1 METYRTFVCIEIPAE
16 IKKAINSLQ
25 VRLRPL
31 AKGYISWA
39 RQEGLHVT
47 LKFLGD
53 VAINKMDPVAQI
65 VEQAVAG
72 LQPFTISVSGT
83 GGFPNLKRPRVFWV
97 GIQEASGSLTT
108 LQSRIDDGMAG
119 LGFPREERGFTPHLT
134 LGRVKDMDGV
144 IDVCRELG
152 KSVLE
157 PMSFTAKEVI
167 VMRSDL
173 RSEGPVYTALRTINI
188 EI

>member
-1 METYRTFVCIEIPAE
+1 METYRTFVCIEIPTE

-25 VRLRPL
+25 IRLRPL
-31 AKGYISWA
+31 AKGYVSWA

-53 VAINKMDPVAQI
+53 VAVTKIDEVGLI

-72 LQPFTISVSGT
+72 LPPFEISVSGV

-97 GIQEASGSLTT
+97 GMQEAGGCLAT
-108 LQSRIDDGMAG
+108 LQSRIDDGLAG
-119 LGFPREERGFTPHLT
+119 LGFAREERGFAPHLT
-134 LGRVKDMDGV
+134 LGRVKDIAGV
-144 IDVCRELG
+144 GDVCRELE
-152 KSVLE
+152 KTILE
-157 PMSFTAKEVI
+157 PMSFTANEVI

-173 RSEGPVYTALRTINI
+173 RPDGPVYNPLRTIKL
-188 EI
+188 